1 MSPSLPTTL
10 LSLHLLA
17 GAPGATGALPGQAAL
32 TDERHIE
39 LTADGA
45 GQDWEVR
52 ISPNQASNLMFN
64 APLRRGSVTVQEREL
79 FQSVMVDESAGL
91 ITLLPSAM
99 APPGKTVMLVVGFA
113 DNNVPENTT
122 FRLVV
127 RTEQV
132 ERQVRVDRKPRSASF
147 FQEEARQAR
156 ERAEH
161 CEVALARQPARKCQ
175 EDLVGLFGAGLVRK
189 GIGIRSLDFFS
200 DFPQSPAD
208 SLFVKE
214 AYSYQAI
221 GRVAVELWMVESNQQ
236 PWRLKSAELVTE
248 DGHALRVLRT
258 WQSPGVL
265 RPGDLRQLVVEAEA
279 PEPQSRG
286 PYLLRL
292 TESEGTRTLTVRG
305 VTFP

>member
-1 MSPSLPTTL
+1 MPPSLPTTL
-10 LSLHLLA
+10 LLLHLLA
-17 GAPGATGALPGQAAL
+17 GAPSASGIVPGQTALP
-32 TDERHIE
+32 DERHIE

-45 GQDWEVR
+45 RQDWEVR

-79 FQSVMVDESAGL
+79 FQSVMVDENAGL

-127 RTEQV
+127 RADQV
-132 ERQVRVDRKPRSASF
+132 ERQVRVDRKPLSASF

-161 CEVALARQPARKCQ
+161 CETALGRQTTRKCQ
-175 EDLVGLFGAGLVRK
+175 EDLVGLFSARLVKK

-200 DFPQSPAD
+200 DLPQSPAD

-214 AYSYQAI
+214 AYSYRAI
-221 GRVAVELWMVESNQQ
+221 GRVAVELWLDESHQQ
-236 PWRLKSAELVTE
+236 PWRVKSAELVTE
-248 DGHALRVLRT
+248 EGHSLRVLRT

-265 RPGDLRQLVVEAEA
+265 RPGDLRQIVVEAEA
-279 PEPQSRG
+279 PEPQSQESF
-286 PYLLRL
+286 LLRL
-292 TESEGTRTLTVRG
+292 TEAEGTRTLTVRG